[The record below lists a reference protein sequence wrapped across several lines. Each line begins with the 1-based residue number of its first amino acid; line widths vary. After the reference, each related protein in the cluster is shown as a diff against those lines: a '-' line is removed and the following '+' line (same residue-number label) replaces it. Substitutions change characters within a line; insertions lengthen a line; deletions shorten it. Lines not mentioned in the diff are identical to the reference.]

1 MDHMTFTATFAWMV
15 VIRKLGL
22 AMINLPA
29 KMKYLSPPFRLM
41 LHWLDFL
48 WSVDLLYKKS
58 TTNPQQ
64 IEPTEIEPQARE
76 NIKKF
81 DGFG

>member
-1 MDHMTFTATFAWMV
+1 
-15 VIRKLGL
+15 
-22 AMINLPA
+22 
-29 KMKYLSPPFRLM
+29 M